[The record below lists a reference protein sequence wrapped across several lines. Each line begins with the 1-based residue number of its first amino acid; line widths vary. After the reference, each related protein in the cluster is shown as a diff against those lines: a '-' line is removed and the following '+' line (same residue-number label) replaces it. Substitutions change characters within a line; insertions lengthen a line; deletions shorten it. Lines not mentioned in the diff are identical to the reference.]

1 MEITEERLMEA
12 FGIEGEKD
20 AASGTGS
27 ASQEPAEPV
36 REETDAAEPEEEPA
50 AGDEGNGSDDEPQ
63 EEQERIPE
71 TEPGGQTEQERR
83 EHAARRRQAEQ
94 QAAIAAAVQAERE
107 KMQQA
112 FDAEREE
119 FFRQAG
125 VTNPYTKEPITNMEE
140 FRAWRKEH
148 EARTLQKE
156 LESGKLTEE
165 TLTRLIDRN
174 PTVQAMQEAR
184 QAQQAQAQQ
193 AQREAFRQDVDRQ
206 MEEIRRMDPNV
217 KEVGDLLNQPY
228 SAEFREAV
236 NRGNNFLDAFI
247 LATRKQE
254 TARTAEAAR
263 QAAIN
268 NARSKGHLRQT
279 SIGTNP
285 GVTVSDEEMKYFRL
299 FNPNATDEQIQK
311 FVNRTR
317 KE

>member
-12 FGIEGEKD
+12 FGIEGEKE
-20 AASGTGS
+20 
-27 ASQEPAEPV
+27 QEPAEPV
-36 REETDAAEPEEEPA
+36 QKETDVTEPEEDLTDGGTAGNESDNEP
-50 AGDEGNGSDDEPQ
+50 
-63 EEQERIPE
+63 EQEPITDTGSE
-71 TEPGGQTEQERR
+71 TNGQTEEERR

-107 KMQQA
+107 RMQQA
-112 FDAEREE
+112 FAAEQEE
-119 FFRQAG
+119 FFQQAG

-165 TLTRLIDRN
+165 TLSKLIDRN

-193 AQREAFRQDVDRQ
+193 AQREAFAQDVNRQ

-279 SIGTNP
+279 SIGNKP
-285 GVTVSDEEMKYFRL
+285 GVTISDEEMKYFHWL
-299 FNPNATDEQIQK
+299 NPNVTDEQIQK
-311 FVNRTR
+311 FVNKTR